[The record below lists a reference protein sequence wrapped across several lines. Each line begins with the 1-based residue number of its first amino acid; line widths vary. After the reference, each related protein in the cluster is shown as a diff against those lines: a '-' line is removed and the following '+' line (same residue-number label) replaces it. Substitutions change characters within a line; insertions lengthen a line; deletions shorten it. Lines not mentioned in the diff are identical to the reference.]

1 MKTLLQRFAA
11 IAGFIMFLGAGAI
24 DSHPAVAFAWLSA
37 SIALLLAGRAFAGQ
51 QKQCRPAMNV
61 VAPQYGDYPSE
72 AWDKLPAIHRPLH
85 VEPHIY
91 QALAD
96 ALSEKIADRDY
107 LPMTMLEVEDD
118 GGLLFRFAVSAVIYR
133 REESL
138 PEGAYYP
145 ISKVVPVWW
154 ELHSFRSDA
163 EVCNDATF
171 DRLNE
176 YIINQ

>member
-1 MKTLLQRFAA
+1 MKTRSQHFAA
-11 IAGFIMFLGAGAI
+11 AAGFIMLLCSGAI
-24 DSHPAVAFAWLSA
+24 DSHPAVVFAWLSA
-37 SIALLLAGRAFAGQ
+37 SIALLLAGRAFTGQ

-72 AWDKLPAIHRPLH
+72 AWDKVPAAPHSLH

-96 ALSEKIADRDY
+96 ALSEKIADRNY
-107 LPMTMLEVEDD
+107 LPMTMLEVEDEGD
-118 GGLLFRFAVSAVIYR
+118 LLFRFAIAAVIYR

-138 PEGAYYP
+138 PEGEHYP
-145 ISKVVPVWW
+145 ISRVVPVWW
-154 ELHSFRSDA
+154 ELHSFRGDA

-171 DRLNE
+171 DRINE